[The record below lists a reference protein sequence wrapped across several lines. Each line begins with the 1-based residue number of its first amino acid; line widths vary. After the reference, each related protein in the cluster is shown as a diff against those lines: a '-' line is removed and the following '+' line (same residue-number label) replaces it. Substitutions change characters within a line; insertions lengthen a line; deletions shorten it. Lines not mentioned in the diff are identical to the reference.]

1 VGRSGL
7 VGVGLNWREVLT
19 GGKFQQ
25 CADVYAQHSSQVK
38 RKNHE
43 RSLYNNGLSEHL
55 KHLFT
60 WSLWVTA
67 KQFPEIVNFFY
78 WVFQMNKSLVLIA
91 VIAAAALAACGK
103 KEEAPAPAPAP
114 VAAPAP
120 AASEAAPAASEA
132 APAASAVVDAAAGA
146 AADAAKAA
154 ASK

>member
-1 VGRSGL
+1 MGRSGL
-7 VGVGLNWREVLT
+7 AGVGLNWRVVLT

-120 AASEAAPAASEA
+120 APAASEA